1 MPWWSWLLIWT
12 VLVLALFGML
22 AWFGVRLFRKL
33 MTTMRALEEIGTQLG
48 SLDPSAGEPARERFT
63 PAMFRSLPELF
74 EEVEQQH
81 AARARRRQLRR
92 DRLIARSKLVTYAP
106 FMQRTDPHA

>member
-12 VLVLALFGML
+12 GLVLALLGML
-22 AWFGVRLFRKL
+22 AWFGVTLFRKL
-33 MTTMRALEEIGTQLG
+33 MTTMRALEEIGAQLG
-48 SLDPSAGEPARERFT
+48 NLDPSSEAPARERFT

-74 EEVEQQH
+74 EEVELQH

-92 DRLIARSKLVTYAP
+92 DRLIARSKLVKHAP